1 MAALHPVLAALLV
14 FDILCRL
21 VAIGAACF
29 GCPRKNGGAMALTKP
44 PQVENDEFKSAK
56 WDELATGR
64 RFSQSDAPT
73 LALLCQWHKIAQLA
87 QDELDAFGEQT
98 AYSNDMG
105 DLKAFPQIG
114 TLKTASAEIRQLN
127 KQLGICDDHEGEV
140 GETGKQGT
148 VLHLVQARR
157 AQRVAGA

>member
-1 MAALHPVLAALLV
+1 MT
-14 FDILCRL
+14 
-21 VAIGAACF
+21 
-29 GCPRKNGGAMALTKP
+29 LTKP

-56 WDELATGR
+56 WDELTQGR
-64 RFSQSDAPT
+64 AFRQSDAPT

-87 QDELDAFGEQT
+87 QDELDNFGEQT

-140 GETGKQGT
+140 GDSGKQGT
-148 VLHLVQARR
+148 VLRLVQERR

>member
-1 MAALHPVLAALLV
+1 MP
-14 FDILCRL
+14 
-21 VAIGAACF
+21 
-29 GCPRKNGGAMALTKP
+29 LTKP
-44 PQVENDEFKSAK
+44 SGIENDAFKSQK
-56 WDELATGR
+56 WDELTSGR
-64 RFSQSDAPT
+64 RFAQSDVPT
-73 LALLCQWHKIAQLA
+73 LMLLCQWHKIAQLA
-87 QDELDAFGEQT
+87 QDELDNFGEQT

-140 GETGKQGT
+140 GDSGKQGT
-148 VLHLVQARR
+148 VLRLVQERS

>member
-1 MAALHPVLAALLV
+1 
-14 FDILCRL
+14 
-21 VAIGAACF
+21 
-29 GCPRKNGGAMALTKP
+29 MALQKP

-56 WDELATGR
+56 WDELTEGR
-64 RFSQSDAPT
+64 DFRRSDAPT

-98 AYSNDMG
+98 AYSNEMG

-127 KQLGICDDHEGEV
+127 KQLGIMDEVSDHGNDS
-140 GETGKQGT
+140 GS
-148 VLHLVQARR
+148 VLQLVIADRQKR
-157 AQRVAGA
+157 AAGA

>member
-1 MAALHPVLAALLV
+1 MP
-14 FDILCRL
+14 
-21 VAIGAACF
+21 
-29 GCPRKNGGAMALTKP
+29 LTKP
-44 PQVENDEFKSAK
+44 PGIENDAFKSQK
-56 WDELATGR
+56 WDELTSGR
-64 RFSQSDAPT
+64 RFAQSDVPT
-73 LALLCQWHKIAQLA
+73 LMLLCQWHKIAQLA
-87 QDELDAFGEQT
+87 QDELDNFGEQT

-140 GETGKQGT
+140 GDSGKQGT
-148 VLHLVQARR
+148 VLRLVQERR

>member
-1 MAALHPVLAALLV
+1 MP
-14 FDILCRL
+14 
-21 VAIGAACF
+21 
-29 GCPRKNGGAMALTKP
+29 LTKP
-44 PQVENDEFKSAK
+44 PGIENDAFKSQK
-56 WDELATGR
+56 WDELTSGR
-64 RFSQSDAPT
+64 RFAQSDVPT
-73 LALLCQWHKIAQLA
+73 LMLLCQWHKIAQLA
-87 QDELDAFGEQT
+87 QDELDRFGEQT

-140 GETGKQGT
+140 GDSGKQGT
-148 VLHLVQARR
+148 VLRLVQERR